1 MAAIVYILCGLL
13 SFACA
18 FLLYR
23 GYRANQFRLLFWS
36 SLGFLGFALNNL
48 LLFVD
53 SLYPVEVLDLSVVRL
68 IPGLVGMIVLLYG
81 LISETV

>member
-1 MAAIVYILCGLL
+1 MAAAVYLACAFL

-23 GYRANQFRLLFWS
+23 GYSQNKFRLLFWS
-36 SLGFLGFALNNL
+36 SLGFLGFALNNV
-48 LLFVD
+48 LLFTD
-53 SLYPVEVLDLSVVRL
+53 QYLIPQHDLSVIRT
-68 IPGLVGMIVLLYG
+68 IPAFIGMITLLYG

>member
-1 MAAIVYILCGLL
+1 MAAVVYISCALL

-23 GYRANQFRLLFWS
+23 GYSENKFRLLFWS
-36 SLGFLGFALNNL
+36 SLGFLGFAINNVI
-48 LLFVD
+48 LFLDRYVIHGH
-53 SLYPVEVLDLSVVRL
+53 DLSVIRT
-68 IPGLVGMIVLLYG
+68 IPAFIGMIVLLYG

>member
-1 MAAIVYILCGLL
+1 MAAVVYVSCALL

-23 GYRANQFRLLFWS
+23 GYKSNQFRLLFWS
-36 SLGFLGFALNNL
+36 CLGFVGFAVNNVML
-48 LLFVD
+48 LLDQYVIHQ
-53 SLYPVEVLDLSVVRL
+53 YDLSVART
-68 IPGLVGMIVLLYG
+68 IPAFIGMLVMLYG